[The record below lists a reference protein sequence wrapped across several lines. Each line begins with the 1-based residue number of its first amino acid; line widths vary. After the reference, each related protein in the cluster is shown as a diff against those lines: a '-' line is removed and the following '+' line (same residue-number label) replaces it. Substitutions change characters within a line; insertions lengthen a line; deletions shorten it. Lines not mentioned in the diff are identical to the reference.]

1 MGISR
6 SSEGETWT
14 AAVSIYSG
22 RRDPAWPVS
31 AELGRHLEGL
41 WDRFPAWSGE
51 RPQPPALGYRGCR
64 LEAPDGRVW
73 TAFRELVSLG
83 AASRRDGEREF
94 ERSLIASAP
103 AGILPPISL

>member
-1 MGISR
+1 MGTSR
-6 SSEGETWT
+6 SSEEATWT

-22 RRDPAWPVS
+22 RRDPAWPAP
-31 AELGRHLEGL
+31 AELGRRLEEL
-41 WDRFPAWSGE
+41 WGRLPAWSGE

-83 AASRRDGEREF
+83 ADGRRDGGREF
-94 ERSLIASAP
+94 ERALIASAP
-103 AGILPPISL
+103 AGILPAISL